1 MARQLASRLMRLP
14 SESPVWQQAATLEPQ
29 ALWMGMATVEKIV
42 SLKLFDWKDELERTD
57 GDAQA
62 VSTNEVLA
70 AVAAGN
76 LLAVAALGLG
86 GLGVD
91 LDLGV
96 LVGGTA
102 LGSSEGDGGHGGD
115 EERLDEGHF
124 GGLGLV
130 GKGWWEAS
138 VVLEW
143 ID

>member
-1 MARQLASRLMRLP
+1 M
-14 SESPVWQQAATLEPQ
+14 
-29 ALWMGMATVEKIV
+29 
-42 SLKLFDWKDELERTD
+42 ERTD

-62 VSTNEVLA
+62 VSTDEVLA
-70 AVAAGN
+70 AVAASN

-102 LGSSEGDGGHGGD
+102 MGSSEGDGGHGGD

-124 GGLGLV
+124 VGLGWLERV
-130 GKGWWEAS
+130 GGKRVWY
-138 VVLEW
+138 W

>member
-1 MARQLASRLMRLP
+1 
-14 SESPVWQQAATLEPQ
+14 
-29 ALWMGMATVEKIV
+29 MGWLIAGH
-42 SLKLFDWKDELERTD
+42 TD

-96 LVGGTA
+96 LVGGAA
-102 LGSSEGDGGHGGD
+102 LGSSESDGGHGGD

-124 GGLGLV
+124 VGLGLV

-138 VVLEW
+138 VVL
-143 ID
+143 D